1 MKPLGSNTIK
11 WATLVVF
18 IFSLGHGFTQNS
30 RRALEAK
37 RRRVEREIAES
48 QKILFHT
55 QKQKQNTL
63 SQLTTI
69 SRIIEQRTALIQN
82 LQMEVVANEDEIFKQ
97 SLQLEILKTSFENE
111 KQKLSKT
118 VKKAYK
124 SRKSGREVAFVFT
137 SKNLKQA
144 LRRWK
149 YLRKV
154 SDFKRYQ
161 IGQIQIQW
169 EQVQIAI
176 GNLNE
181 VKQQKTN
188 LLTSKEKEKIKLESD
203 KTTKVEMV
211 NQLSKK
217 ENELNERIRIKQG
230 QMAKLNRAISNA
242 IAREI
247 EAERRRQERIATR
260 KNQGTSTTKK
270 SKTIEATPETREL
283 SNSFSKNRGILP
295 WPVDRG
301 YVSQKFGV
309 YPHPD
314 FKNITLQNNG
324 IDITTN
330 KDAIVKSVYKG
341 TVSAIL
347 SIPGQGEAVLINH
360 GEYFTVYSR
369 LSEVFV
375 QKGEI
380 IGIGKTIGKVMTDEE
395 GKFVLQ
401 FQVWLGQEKQNPQ
414 NWLKSK

>member
-1 MKPLGSNTIK
+1 MKPLGSKYTK
-11 WATLVVF
+11 WTFLIALF
-18 IFSLGHGFTQNS
+18 FSFNLGITQNS

-37 RRRVEREIAES
+37 RKRVEKEIAES

-63 SQLTTI
+63 SQLNAI
-69 SRIIEQRTALIQN
+69 SRIIEQRTELIQN

-97 SLQLEILKTSFENE
+97 SLQLEILKTNFESE
-111 KQKLSKT
+111 KLKLSKT
-118 VKKAYK
+118 IIKAYK
-124 SRKSGREVAFVFT
+124 SRKSGREIAFVFT

-154 SDFKRYQ
+154 SDFRRYQ
-161 IGQIQIQW
+161 IGQIKIQS
-169 EQVQIAI
+169 EQVQTAI
-176 GNLNE
+176 INLNE
-181 VKQQKTN
+181 VKEQKTT
-188 LLTSKEKEKIKLESD
+188 LLSSKEKEKNKLETD

-247 EAERRRQERIATR
+247 EAEKRRQERMAAR
-260 KNQGTSTTKK
+260 KNSGTSNTKK
-270 SKTIEATPETREL
+270 SRTIEATPESREL

-301 YVSQKFGV
+301 FVSQKFGI

-314 FKNITLQNNG
+314 LKNITLQNNG
-324 IDITTN
+324 IDITTS

-375 QKGEI
+375 SKGEI
-380 IGIGKTIGKVMTDEE
+380 IGIGKGIGKVMTDDE

>member
-1 MKPLGSNTIK
+1 
-11 WATLVVF
+11 
-18 IFSLGHGFTQNS
+18 
-30 RRALEAK
+30 
-37 RRRVEREIAES
+37 
-48 QKILFHT
+48 
-55 QKQKQNTL
+55 
-63 SQLTTI
+63 
-69 SRIIEQRTALIQN
+69 
-82 LQMEVVANEDEIFKQ
+82 
-97 SLQLEILKTSFENE
+97 
-111 KQKLSKT
+111 
-118 VKKAYK
+118 
-124 SRKSGREVAFVFT
+124 
-137 SKNLKQA
+137 
-144 LRRWK
+144 
-149 YLRKV
+149 
-154 SDFKRYQ
+154 
-161 IGQIQIQW
+161 
-169 EQVQIAI
+169 
-176 GNLNE
+176 
-181 VKQQKTN
+181 
-188 LLTSKEKEKIKLESD
+188 
-203 KTTKVEMV
+203 MV

-247 EAERRRQERIATR
+247 EAERRRQERITAR

-270 SKTIEATPETREL
+270 SRSIEATPETREL

-301 YVSQKFGV
+301 YVSQKFGI

-330 KDAIVKSVYKG
+330 KDAVVKSVYKG
-341 TVSAIL
+341 TISAIL

-369 LSEVFV
+369 LIEVFV

-380 IGIGKTIGKVMTDEE
+380 IGIGKSIGKVMTDEE

>member
-1 MKPLGSNTIK
+1 
-11 WATLVVF
+11 
-18 IFSLGHGFTQNS
+18 
-30 RRALEAK
+30 
-37 RRRVEREIAES
+37 
-48 QKILFHT
+48 
-55 QKQKQNTL
+55 
-63 SQLTTI
+63 
-69 SRIIEQRTALIQN
+69 
-82 LQMEVVANEDEIFKQ
+82 
-97 SLQLEILKTSFENE
+97 
-111 KQKLSKT
+111 
-118 VKKAYK
+118 
-124 SRKSGREVAFVFT
+124 
-137 SKNLKQA
+137 
-144 LRRWK
+144 
-149 YLRKV
+149 
-154 SDFKRYQ
+154 
-161 IGQIQIQW
+161 
-169 EQVQIAI
+169 
-176 GNLNE
+176 
-181 VKQQKTN
+181 
-188 LLTSKEKEKIKLESD
+188 
-203 KTTKVEMV
+203 MV

-247 EAERRRQERIATR
+247 EAERRRQERIAAR

-283 SNSFSKNRGILP
+283 SNSFSQNRGFLP

-330 KDAIVKSVYKG
+330 KDAVVKSVYKG
-341 TVSAIL
+341 TISAIL

>member
-1 MKPLGSNTIK
+1 
-11 WATLVVF
+11 
-18 IFSLGHGFTQNS
+18 
-30 RRALEAK
+30 
-37 RRRVEREIAES
+37 
-48 QKILFHT
+48 
-55 QKQKQNTL
+55 
-63 SQLTTI
+63 
-69 SRIIEQRTALIQN
+69 
-82 LQMEVVANEDEIFKQ
+82 
-97 SLQLEILKTSFENE
+97 
-111 KQKLSKT
+111 
-118 VKKAYK
+118 
-124 SRKSGREVAFVFT
+124 
-137 SKNLKQA
+137 
-144 LRRWK
+144 
-149 YLRKV
+149 
-154 SDFKRYQ
+154 
-161 IGQIQIQW
+161 
-169 EQVQIAI
+169 
-176 GNLNE
+176 
-181 VKQQKTN
+181 
-188 LLTSKEKEKIKLESD
+188 
-203 KTTKVEMV
+203 
-211 NQLSKK
+211 
-217 ENELNERIRIKQG
+217 
-230 QMAKLNRAISNA
+230 MAKLNRAISNA